1 MKRKRVKKM
10 KKFYQQGDV
19 LVKVITEFPQGKVE
33 RLATRILAEGEHTGH
48 KHQID
53 ILESELALVDPEE
66 DAEEITTPQVEVL
79 KIMGKMYVRAF
90 REWTLR
96 HEEHKPITMPPG
108 HFEIGIVREADHMAG
123 VVRRVAD

>member
-1 MKRKRVKKM
+1 VKY
-10 KKFYQQGDV
+10 YQQGDV
-19 LVKVITEFPQGKVE
+19 LVKTIAAIPTGKTTI
-33 RLATRILAEGEHTGH
+33 LATRVLAEGEHTGH

-53 ILESELALVDPEE
+53 IDEGEIALADPEA
-66 DAEEITTPQVEVL
+66 DEILSPSVRVL
-79 KIMGKMYVRAF
+79 KILDKMFVDAK

-108 HFEIGIVREADHMAG
+108 IFEIGIVREADHMAG

>member
-1 MKRKRVKKM
+1 MR
-10 KKFYQQGDV
+10 FFQQGDV
-19 LVKVITEFPQGKVE
+19 LVKQVQAIPVGKQE
-33 RLATRILAEGEHTGH
+33 TIPTRILAEGEHTGH

-53 ILESELALVDPEE
+53 IEESEIALADP
-66 DAEEITTPQVEVL
+66 DAEEVLSPSVRVL
-79 KIMGKMYVRAF
+79 KVLDKMFVEAK

-108 HFEIGIVREADHMAG
+108 VFEIGIVREADHMAG